1 VEQVLILK
9 IFKIFLY
16 YKMNKLVLYSSL
28 VGVILN
34 IVLAIVLTPFATADQ
49 IKPPNGA
56 AELDFFSQI
65 MHMIVHH
72 GQVLFTSSL
81 IIFVVVLISTLLGTK
96 LLTMTI

>member
-1 VEQVLILK
+1 
-9 IFKIFLY
+9 
-16 YKMNKLVLYSSL
+16 MNKVAFYNSI

-34 IVLAIVLTPFATADQ
+34 IVLAIILTPFATSAQ

-56 AELDFFSQI
+56 AKLDFFSQI

-81 IIFVVVLISTLLGTK
+81 IIFVVVFLSTVLGKK
-96 LLTMTI
+96 LLIMSR

>member
-1 VEQVLILK
+1 
-9 IFKIFLY
+9 
-16 YKMNKLVLYSSL
+16 MNKLALYSSL

-49 IKPPNGA
+49 IKPPDGA

-81 IIFVVVLISTLLGTK
+81 IIFVVVLISTVLGTK